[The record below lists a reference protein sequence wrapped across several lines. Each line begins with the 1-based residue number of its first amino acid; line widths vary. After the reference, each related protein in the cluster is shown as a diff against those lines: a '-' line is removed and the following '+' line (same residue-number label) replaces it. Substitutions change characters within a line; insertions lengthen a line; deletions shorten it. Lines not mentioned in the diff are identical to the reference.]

1 MFQHLQQQICNKQLQ
16 SWNGPNHQKKK
27 QSRTK
32 TFAKT
37 KIQMIKN
44 WSRWEFSEIKIY
56 FHFKS
61 DLAFC
66 PQLNNL
72 QPTLEDYFPVF
83 ASVWSYFM
91 AIEWTVNKMNQD
103 LRSPTFS
110 KVAEVCFWFALQ
122 YILSK
127 KKCAKWICFRWFWT
141 QSQIFRELPYAILRN
156 QIPLVLSLWW
166 WCLASS

>member
-122 YILSK
+122 YILKHHLLSNARK
-127 KKCAKWICFRWFWT
+127 NVLNEYVFADFGLKAKFFGNYLT
-141 QSQIFRELPYAILRN
+141 QF
-156 QIPLVLSLWW
+156 
-166 WCLASS
+166 